1 MEAGD
6 EMPFRLRQLLSMST
20 GFKMLGRSCKCSS
33 NEIDLSAASKQI
45 PAATK
50 CLFATGLNG
59 DCVNHSAVRGRC
71 QEKFRSSIRQWH
83 WNVAFSRMD
92 SYIKPKI
99 KVSLLSLFFFSF
111 LLLIWPSNFL
121 QTWYMKVS
129 AKVAYIICLQ
139 LAYVLM
145 GGLLVGDMLPSAQQ
159 HHQSLCTAPSVAPEK
174 RWPAELP
181 RSQTREHSN
190 ENLVSSLITHQTQLP
205 SWLQTFCTK
214 PQSYG

>member
-99 KVSLLSLFFFSF
+99 KLSLLSLSFFFSPF
-111 LLLIWPSNFL
+111 SSSSGL
-121 QTWYMKVS
+121 QTSCKLGTW
-129 AKVAYIICLQ
+129 
-139 LAYVLM
+139 
-145 GGLLVGDMLPSAQQ
+145 
-159 HHQSLCTAPSVAPEK
+159 
-174 RWPAELP
+174 
-181 RSQTREHSN
+181 
-190 ENLVSSLITHQTQLP
+190 SSLQRSHISSVCSLLMFWWVG
-205 SWLQTFCTK
+205 SW
-214 PQSYG
+214 